1 MTYPL
6 SNVLRAATAA
16 LALCTTGAWAQTA
29 GTCTGA
35 PVQINFAGA
44 YPVGDYSSQNSFA
57 FPASSA
63 SNSSSTVGFS
73 LDVTRAAANPANIL
87 KFENSSVALPDG
99 SSSPSPWFVVARTNI
114 QTPGDVATVRYSFSQ
129 PVGNMGF
136 AVGSMDSGGALEQV
150 TITAHYAD
158 GTSGPITTAVPYPSA
173 PLPPSAWPTQPTVY
187 YAAPGSSA
195 ANGVFAGN
203 GSVYVAIPASR
214 PVTSVDVAY
223 AIVATTTG
231 GIGMTPP
238 TFMQC
243 NPPAPPAV
251 PTLNAAWLLALALG
265 LAGASAL
272 ALRRRRA

>member
-16 LALCTTGAWAQTA
+16 LALCSTGAWAQTA

-44 YPVGDYSSQNSFA
+44 YPVGDYSAQNSFA

-63 SNSSSTVGFS
+63 SNSSATVGFS
-73 LDVTRAAANPANIL
+73 LDVTRAAPNPADIV
-87 KFENSSVALPDG
+87 KFENTSVALPDS
-99 SSSPSPWFVVARTNI
+99 SSSPAPWFVVARTNI

-136 AVGSMDSGGALEQV
+136 AIGSIDSGGSLEQV

-158 GTSGPITTAVPYPSA
+158 GTSGPITTAVPYTSA

-195 ANGVFAGN
+195 AHGVFAGN
-203 GSVYVAIPASR
+203 GSTLPFPPVAR
-214 PVTSVDVAY
+214 
-223 AIVATTTG
+223 
-231 GIGMTPP
+231 
-238 TFMQC
+238 
-243 NPPAPPAV
+243 
-251 PTLNAAWLLALALG
+251 
-265 LAGASAL
+265 
-272 ALRRRRA
+272 